1 MTVQEDLRPEVQAS
15 TVTRAEVCIAACAD
29 AWRGDGEILAS
40 PMLTVPTIA
49 ARTAR
54 ATFEPDL
61 LLSDGESKL
70 IAGTWAVDEKPPAGA
85 VEGYVPF
92 RKIFDIL
99 WSGKRHVMMSPSQV
113 DRFGNANISAL
124 GDFARPTRQLL
135 GVRGAPGNTVNHA
148 TSYWV
153 PKHSTRVFVDRVD
166 MVAGVGYDRARA
178 VGGDVERDIDIRRV
192 VTNLAVLDFGGPEHA
207 MRLVTVHPGVTV
219 AQVLEATGFALD
231 VPAVVPTTRLPT
243 VEELRII
250 REFVDPRGLR
260 EKEVRA

>member
-1 MTVQEDLRPEVQAS
+1 MTVQEDVRPEVDAA

-40 PMLTVPTIA
+40 PMMTVPTIA

-70 IAGTWAVDEKPPAGA
+70 YAGTWAIGQTPPADM

-92 RKIFDIL
+92 RRIFDIL

-135 GVRGAPGNTVNHA
+135 GVRGAPGNTINHA

-153 PKHSTRVFVDRVD
+153 PRHSPRVLVEKVD
-166 MVAGVGYDRARA
+166 MVAGIGYDRARDL
-178 VGGDVERDIDIRRV
+178 GTLGRDLDIRRV

-207 MRLVTVHPGVTV
+207 MRLVSVHPGVTV
-219 AQVLEATGFALD
+219 EQVVEATGFALD
-231 VPAVVPTTRLPT
+231 VPADVPESRLPT
-243 VEELRII
+243 AEELRII
-250 REFVDPRGLR
+250 REVVDPRGLR
-260 EKEVRA
+260 DKEVRA